1 MFVCAHDQWSDSG
14 VWFMQMQ
21 GTDDITNFP
30 QKIANKIKIKTHRK
44 EQMRALFSQMA
55 LGCHWSML
63 AQNS

>member
-1 MFVCAHDQWSDSG
+1 MTSDLT
-14 VWFMQMQ
+14 VVFDLCKYREL
-21 GTDDITNFP
+21 DDITNFP

-44 EQMRALFSQMA
+44 EQMRALFSQTA